1 MLAYWW
7 AAHPDLSPHRGC
19 SSFQNARQFWFSC
32 ERKISVGPVDLAH
45 SIGCDAR
52 LRIVSGLF
60 RDGVSMRAESYDRH
74 THPPLVET
82 LEMLVAA
89 LVIVLVWAGWYIATE
104 RYHLTN
110 REVAEIAIYSA
121 IGVTAIC
128 VTAILVATRESRRE
142 KEWPHPPM
150 VVPPRPD
157 ERLTEKAWSQNA
169 VVLGYDIHGQ
179 PWLWPDRVR
188 VMQGIVLGMTGA
200 GKTTLLRNIITQ
212 DLFRVV
218 GPPEDQHH
226 IPMIILDG
234 KADMEFFH
242 SLLPHIHRAGRLG
255 QLRVLNPSRPNLSVR
270 YNPFHCSDENYM
282 PVVNMVFGS
291 FNLHDEFFG
300 KHQLNYLADIVRVLA
315 YTGLKFN
322 FYDVLVMAIDEQV
335 LREQVTKACRR
346 LEQDTSVS
354 TQRKL
359 NFEMSVKNLYQSFQD
374 RERVPKIQG
383 LLNECM
389 TFLDDELSIITGP
402 YEDLLSL
409 DEVIEQELILFV
421 TLNVN
426 KNTEPVRA
434 LGKMLLQNLQL
445 VVGKR
450 YESDEQRRIA
460 NRPLFSVVLDEF
472 APFGYRN
479 FPQILQTARGTNTA
493 FLFSLQ
499 SLPQLMHVGRGFKE
513 DVASA
518 PNTTMTLRTRD
529 EETAQYF
536 LRASAEHRVTRRNLS
551 MERWKFFGLERYEE
565 TGRAVDVQATE
576 TRALDE
582 HIKNLPKGQMEILM
596 TDDTRGTLHAHLHV
610 RPPADVRVPHFEPA
624 LFPRLQQS
632 RATSVGAN
640 LRFKSAELTGTRYA
654 RRAR

>member
-1 MLAYWW
+1 M
-7 AAHPDLSPHRGC
+7 
-19 SSFQNARQFWFSC
+19 NAVYSAPR
-32 ERKISVGPVDLAH
+32 E
-45 SIGCDAR
+45 
-52 LRIVSGLF
+52 
-60 RDGVSMRAESYDRH
+60 
-74 THPPLVET
+74 HPPLVEAP
-82 LEMLVAA
+82 EI
-89 LVIVLVWAGWYIATE
+89 VIAGILLAGSWFGWYIARE
-104 RYHLTN
+104 RYHLTG
-110 REVAEIAIYSA
+110 RQVAELACYLA
-121 IGVTAIC
+121 IGLTAFYS
-128 VTAILVATRESRRE
+128 TAYLLLTKRLRRE
-142 KEWPHPPM
+142 RQWPHAPL
-150 VVPPRPD
+150 VVRASRD
-157 ERLTEKAWSQNA
+157 ERVTRQAWNESA
-169 VVLGYDIHGQ
+169 VLLGYDVHGN

-188 VMQGIVLGMTGA
+188 VMQAIVLGMTGS

-212 DLFRVV
+212 DLFRAV
-218 GPPEDQHH
+218 GPPEDQHR

-234 KADMEFFH
+234 KADMEFFY

-255 QLRVLNPSRPNLSVR
+255 QLRVINPSRPNVSVR
-270 YNPFHCSDENYM
+270 YNPFHCSDDNYM

-335 LREQVTKACRR
+335 LREQVTKASRR
-346 LEQDTSVS
+346 LERDTSIG

-434 LGKMLLQNLQL
+434 LGKMILQNLQL

-450 YESDEQRRIA
+450 YESDEQRRTT

-493 FLFSLQ
+493 FLFSMQ
-499 SLPQLMHVGRGFKE
+499 SLTQLMHVGRGFKE

-529 EETAQYF
+529 EETARYF

-551 MERWKFFGLERYEE
+551 MQRWKFFGYEKYEE
-565 TGRAVDVQATE
+565 SGLAVDIQAIE

-624 LFPRLQQS
+624 LFPRLKQS
-632 RATSVGAN
+632 RAMSAGAN
-640 LRFKSAELTGTRYA
+640 LRFKNAELAGKRYA
-654 RRAR
+654 RRAH